1 VKRPAN
7 RPSRQA
13 APKKKPVPFFSR
25 WERVLAKALL
35 SADAG
40 LALRHAAHD
49 RSLPASLRQALA
61 KVDVDGARLA
71 ALLVARLR
79 FERLLAG
86 SDEAAEWFERE
97 PQVFTRAFQRY
108 HRDVEPTELFP
119 PGEARLFTAWVRS
132 STSRR

>member
-1 VKRPAN
+1 M
-7 RPSRQA
+7 
-13 APKKKPVPFFSR
+13 
-25 WERVLAKALL
+25 L
-35 SADAG
+35 SPDAG
-40 LALRHAAHD
+40 LALRRAARD
-49 RSLPASLRQALA
+49 RSLPASLRLALA

-97 PQVFTRAFQRY
+97 PGAFARAFQRY

-119 PGEARLFTAWVRS
+119 RGEARLFTAWVRS